1 MDKIIL
7 FDGICNFCDRSVQF
21 ILKRD
26 KQEQFLFA
34 SLQGDV
40 GQQQLLKKYQIPTN
54 MNSFVLL
61 DGEKYYVKS
70 TAALRICK
78 ELVGAWKLL
87 YGLIIIPRPIRDFV
101 YQFIAKHRYQWFGQ
115 KKSCRL
121 PSAMTRK
128 RFL

>member
-21 ILKRD
+21 ILKHDR
-26 KQEQFLFA
+26 QEQFLFT

-40 GQQQLLKKYQIPTN
+40 GQKLLKKYQIPSS
-54 MNSFVLL
+54 MNSLVLL
-61 DGEKYYVKS
+61 DEEKYYVKS
-70 TAALRICK
+70 TAVLRICK
-78 ELVGAWKLL
+78 ELRGAWKLL

-101 YQFIAKHRYQWFGQ
+101 YQFIANHRYQWFGQ

-121 PSAMTRK
+121 PSAKTGK

>member
-34 SLQGDV
+34 SLQGGV
-40 GQQQLLKKYQIPTN
+40 GQKLFKKYRIPSN
-54 MNSFVLL
+54 MNSLVLL

-78 ELVGAWKLL
+78 ELAGVWKLL

-101 YQFIAKHRYQWFGQ
+101 YQFIANHRYQWFGQ
-115 KKSCRL
+115 KKSCSL
-121 PSAMTRK
+121 PSAKTRK